1 MGTRQMKRKFADLG
15 LAEIGNAPAKK
26 SRTEVPANAPAQP
39 QPSQSQPSAPP
50 SAPQSAKP
58 QSARLVSSTPLLKPI
73 LRAEGGSSSAS
84 SKAASAAGVRAPS
97 DKRVRVRLTDNTW
110 TPVADPASAPSEK
123 RTRYRLTND
132 AWADVSDIG
141 RAQLADE
148 SRTPQQIMDKNDL
161 PALRTRLQGAA
172 RGWCMADKADMLRH
186 AAGTGNLAA
195 FDVLLEFGALQALR
209 EEVPIAGR
217 HSLLEEA
224 AWGQNMALLDRLV
237 ACGMPIHRFARDE
250 LVMAIALSARK
261 GGMEF
266 LQRLCAAA
274 DAAGIRFQPADMRKI
289 FEQTVQWEKNNQ
301 CVRVTSPVVM
311 EWLMARYPGS
321 FEPSV
326 FAAALWESVD
336 VGNWPA
342 AEHLLGVCGVS
353 ANLISEGGM
362 SLLMRAAIS
371 GRHGLHEL
379 LCFHGA
385 DPHAIDANGKS
396 VLHHAVQGPGQR
408 IVSDLVLHYRVDTG
422 IRDSEGKTPADLA
435 LQLGRA
441 HIVDIINSQPLNIDY
456 LSRV

>member
-1 MGTRQMKRKFADLG
+1 MKRQFADLG
-15 LAEIGNAPAKK
+15 LAECNEPPAKK
-26 SRTEVPANAPAQP
+26 SRTEAPANTSAQP
-39 QPSQSQPSAPP
+39 QPSQPQPSQPQPSQPQSTGFASSAP
-50 SAPQSAKP
+50 
-58 QSARLVSSTPLLKPI
+58 RLKSI
-73 LRAEGGSSSAS
+73 RRAGDGSSSAS
-84 SKAASAAGVRAPS
+84 SAAGSTAGLRAPS
-97 DKRVRVRLTDNTW
+97 DKRVRFRLTDNNGSS
-110 TPVADPASAPSEK
+110 VADPASAPPEK

-132 AWADVSDIG
+132 VWANVNELG

-148 SRTPQQIMDKNDL
+148 PRTPQQIIDDNDL
-161 PALRTRLQGAA
+161 PALRARLEGAA
-172 RGWCMADKADMLRH
+172 RGWCMADKAGLLRH

-195 FDVLLEFGALQALR
+195 FDVLHEFGALQALR
-209 EEVPIAGR
+209 EEAAMAGR
-217 HSLLEEA
+217 PSLLEEA
-224 AWGQNMALLDRLV
+224 AWGQNMAILNRLV
-237 ACGMPIHRFARDE
+237 ASGMPLHCFARDE

-289 FEQTVQWEKNNQ
+289 FEHTVQWEKNDQ

-311 EWLMARYPGS
+311 EWLMTRYPGS
-321 FEPSV
+321 FEPTV
-326 FAAALWESVD
+326 FAATLWESVD

-342 AEHLLGVCGVS
+342 AEYLLGVCGVS
-353 ANLISEGGM
+353 ANLSSEGGM
-362 SLLMRAAIS
+362 SLLMRSAIR

-385 DPHAIDANGKS
+385 DPHAIDANRRS
-396 VLHHAVQGPGQR
+396 VLHYAVQGPGQR

-422 IRDSEGKTPADLA
+422 IRDMEGKTPADLA